1 MPRKLDPRDPYY
13 IDNPARVKAI
23 QREMRNQGLDVYL
36 GSRIRTLTWTL
47 DAFIPWRS
55 YVVIPAEGLPT
66 LFTFVI
72 DAARLADESWLDEDH
87 VRAYAPMGGM
97 DQISAV
103 SDFIRDELRLRKGRL
118 GYEDG
123 MATYTAEGN
132 LTHYE
137 YTRFKEALDG
147 IEFINAHEIVDSL
160 SIIKDPGTINRFRK
174 ASLIVDEGHK
184 AARAAL
190 ENGGFKGMTEAVIGG
205 IGALAM
211 RKAGSVSEWNFA
223 GLNEISSGYR
233 TGLGACTPP
242 TNKEIQAGDALMLD
256 FHAMFQLALG
266 DHSHNYLIVPATP
279 RQRWHAD
286 NFVALVQ
293 AVLANYRAG
302 TTPSTLAQVMMDLA
316 ESRDCAD
323 FVVPGCEHGIGLFG
337 DEWRIGAKNDG
348 PFPYWTDPDHT
359 YQVDEMVICAMQYAC
374 PTEGIGFRYEN
385 PLLILKEGCEVM
397 SKYPL
402 AIEEI
407 G

>member
-1 MPRKLDPRDPYY
+1 MTRILDPKDPYY
-13 IDNPARVKAI
+13 IDNPGRVKAI
-23 QREMRNQGLDVYL
+23 QKAMHANDIDVYI
-36 GSRIRTLTWTL
+36 GSRIRTLTWIT
-47 DAFIPWRS
+47 DAFCPWRS
-55 YVVIPAEGLPT
+55 YIVIPAEGLPT
-66 LFTFVI
+66 VFTFII
-72 DAARLADESWLDEDH
+72 DAIRLGDETWLDEDH

-103 SDFIRDELRLRKGRL
+103 SDFIKDDLGIAKGRL

-137 YTRFKEALDG
+137 YTRFTEALPG
-147 IEFINAHEIVDSL
+147 FTFVNAHEIIDTL
-160 SIIKDPGTINRFRK
+160 SIIKDQGTINRFRK

-190 ENGGFKGMTEAVIGG
+190 EHGGFKGMTETVIGG

-242 TNKEIQAGDALMLD
+242 TTREIKAGEPLMLD

-266 DHSHNYLIVPATP
+266 DHSHNYLIAPATP

-293 AVLANYRAG
+293 LVLDSYRAG
-302 TTPSTLAQVMMDLA
+302 TTPDELAQIMMACA
-316 ESRDCAD
+316 ESRGCAD
-323 FVVPGCEHGIGLFG
+323 FIVPGCEHGIGLFG
-337 DEWRIGAKNDG
+337 DEWRIGARVDG
-348 PFPYWTDPDHT
+348 PMPYWTDPDHV
-359 YQVDEMVICAMQYAC
+359 YQENEMVVCAMQYAS
-374 PTEGIGFRYEN
+374 TAEGIGFRYEN
-385 PLLILKEGCEVM
+385 DILILKGGCEYM

-402 AIEEI
+402 TIDEI

>member
-1 MPRKLDPRDPYY
+1 MARILDPKDPYY

-23 QREMRNQGLDVYL
+23 QKAMHAGNIDVYL
-36 GSRIRTLTWTL
+36 GSRIRTLSWVI
-47 DAFIPWRS
+47 DAFCPWRS
-55 YVVIPAEGLPT
+55 YIVIPAEGDPT
-66 LFTFVI
+66 VFTFII
-72 DAARLADESWLDEDH
+72 DAIRLGDETWLDEDH

-103 SDFIRDELRLRKGRL
+103 SDFIKDDLGLTKGRL

-132 LTHYE
+132 LSHYE
-137 YTRFKEALDG
+137 YSRFSEALPG
-147 IEFINAHEIVDSL
+147 FTFINSHELIDEL
-160 SIIKDPGTINRFRK
+160 SIIKDQGTINRFRK

-190 ENGGFKGMTEAVIGG
+190 ENGGYKGITESVIGG
-205 IGALAM
+205 IAALAM

-223 GLNEISSGYR
+223 GLNEISTGYR

-242 TNKEIQAGDALMLD
+242 TNKVIQAGDPLMLD
-256 FHAMFQLALG
+256 LHAMFQLALG
-266 DHSHNYLIVPATP
+266 DHSHNYLINPATK

-293 AVLANYRAG
+293 LVLDSYRAG
-302 TTPSTLAQVMMDLA
+302 TTPAELAQIMMDCA
-316 ESRDCAD
+316 ESRGCAD
-323 FVVPGCEHGIGLFG
+323 FTVPGCEHGIGLFG
-337 DEWRIGAKNDG
+337 DEWRIGGRNDG
-348 PFPYWTDPDHT
+348 PMPYWTDPDHV
-359 YQVDEMVICAMQYAC
+359 YQENEMVVCAMQYAS
-374 PTEGIGFRYEN
+374 PSEGIGFRYEN
-385 PLLILKEGCEVM
+385 DILILKDGCEFM

>member
-1 MPRKLDPRDPYY
+1 MPRILDPKDPYY
-13 IDNPARVKAI
+13 IDNPGRVKAI
-23 QREMRNQGLDVYL
+23 QKAMHANDIDVYL
-36 GSRIRTLTWTL
+36 GSRIRTLSWVI
-47 DAFIPWRS
+47 DAFCPWRS
-55 YVVIPAEGLPT
+55 YIVIPAEGLPT
-66 LFTFVI
+66 VFTFII
-72 DAARLADESWLDEDH
+72 DAIRLGDETWLDEDH

-103 SDFIRDELRLRKGRL
+103 ADFIKDELGLTKGRL

-123 MATYTAEGN
+123 MSTYTAEGN
-132 LTHYE
+132 LSHYE
-137 YTRFKEALDG
+137 YARFSEALPG
-147 IEFINAHEIVDSL
+147 FTFVNSHEIIDTL
-160 SIIKDPGTINRFRK
+160 SIIKDQGTINRFRK

-190 ENGGFKGMTEAVIGG
+190 ENGGYKGMTEAVIGG
-205 IGALAM
+205 IAALAM

-223 GLNEISSGYR
+223 GLNESSTGYR

-242 TNKEIQAGDALMLD
+242 TNKVIQAGDTLMLD
-256 FHAMFQLALG
+256 LHAMFQLALG
-266 DHSHNYLIVPATP
+266 DHSHNYLIAPATK

-293 AVLANYRAG
+293 LVLDNYRAG
-302 TTPSTLAQVMMDLA
+302 TTPAELAQIMMDCA
-316 ESRDCAD
+316 ESRGCAD
-323 FVVPGCEHGIGLFG
+323 FTVPGCEHGIGLFG

-348 PFPYWTDPDHT
+348 PMPYWTNPDHV
-359 YQVDEMVICAMQYAC
+359 YQENEMVVCAMQYAS
-374 PTEGIGFRYEN
+374 PAEGIGFRYEN
-385 PLLILKEGCEVM
+385 DILILKDGCEYM

>member
-1 MPRKLDPRDPYY
+1 M
-13 IDNPARVKAI
+13 
-23 QREMRNQGLDVYL
+23 
-36 GSRIRTLTWTL
+36 

-55 YVVIPAEGLPT
+55 YVIIPAEGLPT

-72 DAARLADESWLDEDH
+72 DATRLADESWLDEDH

-97 DQISAV
+97 DQISAI
-103 SDFIRDELRLRKGRL
+103 SDFIKDDLNIQKGRL

-137 YTRFKEALDG
+137 YTHLKDALSG
-147 IEFINAHEIVDSL
+147 FEFVNAHEIVDTL
-160 SIIKDPGTINRFRK
+160 SIIKDQGTINRFRK

-184 AARAAL
+184 AARTAL

-211 RKAGSVSEWNFA
+211 RRAGSVSEWNFA

-242 TNKEIQAGDALMLD
+242 TNKEIKAGDALMLD
-256 FHAMFQLALG
+256 FHSMFQLALG
-266 DHSHNYLIVPATP
+266 DHSHNYLIAPATK

-293 AVLANYRAG
+293 AVLANYKAG
-302 TTPSTLAQVMMDLA
+302 TTPSKLAQVMMDLA

-337 DEWRIGAKNDG
+337 DEWRIGAKNEG
-348 PFPYWTDPDHT
+348 PFPYWTNPDHT

-374 PTEGIGFRYEN
+374 PAEGIGFRYEN
-385 PLLILKEGCEVM
+385 PILILKDSCEYM

>member
-23 QREMRNQGLDVYL
+23 QLEMQKQGLDVYL

-72 DAARLADESWLDEDH
+72 DATRLADESWLDEDH

-147 IEFINAHEIVDSL
+147 FEFINAHEIVDSL

-184 AARAAL
+184 AARA
-190 ENGGFKGMTEAVIGG
+190 
-205 IGALAM
+205 
-211 RKAGSVSEWNFA
+211 
-223 GLNEISSGYR
+223 
-233 TGLGACTPP
+233 
-242 TNKEIQAGDALMLD
+242 
-256 FHAMFQLALG
+256 
-266 DHSHNYLIVPATP
+266 
-279 RQRWHAD
+279 
-286 NFVALVQ
+286 
-293 AVLANYRAG
+293 
-302 TTPSTLAQVMMDLA
+302 
-316 ESRDCAD
+316 
-323 FVVPGCEHGIGLFG
+323 
-337 DEWRIGAKNDG
+337 
-348 PFPYWTDPDHT
+348 
-359 YQVDEMVICAMQYAC
+359 
-374 PTEGIGFRYEN
+374 
-385 PLLILKEGCEVM
+385 
-397 SKYPL
+397 
-402 AIEEI
+402 
-407 G
+407 